1 MNIFYVTNSCSFK
14 MMGEPDSDKPSS
26 QLLKRRK
33 TGSNILRRLSLTG
46 NKKR

>member
-1 MNIFYVTNSCSFK
+1 
-14 MMGEPDSDKPSS
+14 MMGEVDEGGDK

-33 TGSNILRRLSLTG
+33 TGNNILRRLSLTG